1 MQRGMMVGLGL
12 AMVVVSGCAV
22 TFSQRS
28 PWDVRRLAELSDE
41 LDALKRFAELTSE
54 ETEELRRAKALLD
67 ERLSSTEASVG
78 YDERGLVTRLLDSVL
93 FDSGKA
99 VLHDGAKGVLDTVA
113 RALQELPNQLVS
125 IEGHTDDVPITHSG
139 WADNT
144 ALAIARAQA
153 VAGYLVESQQIDSN
167 RLTVHGYGEQRPIAS
182 NDTADGRK
190 KNRRV
195 EVIITPRSLS
205 ASSAV
210 SEAQL
215 SAAVIDKK

>member
-1 MQRGMMVGLGL
+1 MQRGMMGGLGL
-12 AMVVVSGCAV
+12 AMVVSGCAV

-28 PWDVRRLAELSDE
+28 PWDVRRLAELNDE
-41 LDALKRFAELTSE
+41 VESLRRFAALSVE
-54 ETEELRRAKALLD
+54 EAEELRRAKALLD
-67 ERLSSTEASVG
+67 ERLSAAEASVG

-113 RALQELPNQLVS
+113 RALQELPDQPVS
-125 IEGHTDDVPITHSG
+125 IEGHTDNVPITHSG

-153 VAGYLVESQQIDSN
+153 VAEYLVERQQIDPN

-190 KNRRV
+190 QNRRV
-195 EVIITPRSLS
+195 EVILTPRSLS
-205 ASSAV
+205 VSSAV
-210 SEAQL
+210 PEAQV
-215 SAAVIDKK
+215 SSAVIDKK